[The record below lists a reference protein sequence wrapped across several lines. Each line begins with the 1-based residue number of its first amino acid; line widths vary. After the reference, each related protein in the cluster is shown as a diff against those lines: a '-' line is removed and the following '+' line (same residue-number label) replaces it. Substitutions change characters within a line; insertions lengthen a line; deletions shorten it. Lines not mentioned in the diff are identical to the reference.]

1 MTVHLLHA
9 SEVTYLFAMFQND
22 FESSPQRVVLLMLN
36 DTATIYRKAAAAVTT
51 PNRGHVIFTK
61 QQKFQH
67 DWDMIRSSERI
78 QASFQYVDILAKSQI
93 RELRKRRRRRRSKRR
108 KKRMKIQFQTYRN
121 PAVLVL
127 IQILSSLK

>member
-1 MTVHLLHA
+1 ML
-9 SEVTYLFAMFQND
+9 QND
-22 FESSPQRVVLLMLN
+22 FESSPQQVVSLMPN
-36 DTATIYRKAAAAVTT
+36 DTATSHRKAAAAVTT

-78 QASFQYVDILAKSQI
+78 QASFQYVEILAKSQI
-93 RELRKRRRRRRSKRR
+93 RELRKRRRKRRSKRR